1 LPIDVAGTTATR
13 LAKAATDLLWWVALA
28 FSVILVILFLLSPV
42 LLKND
47 SGVNTVAVQVSFGD
61 PAHRTVPLDSP
72 DTPRASD
79 VVLTERDTTHH
90 LEFHTTD
97 WALFV
102 MVNWVFLPLLTALL
116 FGVHLLRSFLA
127 DVLAAD
133 VFTRRNAGRLSRLG
147 WLAIGLGI
155 AGPALEYWRSSIVL
169 ARTQLETF
177 ALTPATPEWEEGSVL
192 SGLLLLVLASAWR
205 YGAELQQER
214 DLTV

>member
-1 LPIDVAGTTATR
+1 MPIDVAGNRATR
-13 LAKAATDLLWWVALA
+13 LAKAGTDLLWWAALA
-28 FSVILVILFLLSPV
+28 FSVILVTLFLLSPL

-61 PAHRTVPLDSP
+61 SAHKTVSLDSR
-72 DTPRASD
+72 DTPRASEL
-79 VVLTERDTTHH
+79 VLTERNTTHH

-97 WALFV
+97 WPLFV
-102 MVNWVFLPLLTALL
+102 MVNWVFLPLLAALL

-155 AGPALEYWRSSIVL
+155 AGPPLEYWRSSIAL
-169 ARTQLETF
+169 ARTRLETA
-177 ALTPATPEWEEGSVL
+177 ALTPATPEWDEGSAL
-192 SGLLLLVLASAWR
+192 FGLLLLVLASAWR